1 MALSVATP
9 LGRADAPTGSAS
21 AATSATPAV
30 LGARDRLVAAVTE
43 AGGTLG
49 VAVMS
54 LDDGATVAEHHA
66 EAQMSPASNM
76 KLFTAWA
83 ALRALGPQHTYLTGL
98 YGRIDGDRVD
108 PLVIAGDGD
117 PGLEMRHVGEM
128 VARLK
133 RAGVARVGDIVVDQ
147 SHFDALYVP
156 PAFDAQPHEWAAFR
170 APVAAVSLAANT
182 LLFEVRAGSDGGAA
196 RVSVVP
202 PSFATL
208 SARTMTSARDT
219 PDAVTTTLSVDG
231 AALRAVVGGSIPE
244 GSPTLT
250 YWRRVDDPT
259 LLAGYGL
266 RDACADIGIAVE
278 GKVSAG
284 ARGNR
289 PLLSAHRS
297 QPLASLLLFLG
308 KHSNNFY
315 AEMIFKSLADAAP
328 ASFDRA
334 ARRVEALLD
343 EAHIDRTGMR
353 FRNGSGLFDAG
364 TLTAIGTAR
373 MLHAAY
379 RDPAV
384 MPELL
389 ASLSIGGVD
398 GTLRHRF
405 TAQRTSRTIRAK
417 TGTLAAVTSLS
428 GYVLGAGDAQSYAFS
443 VYVND
448 VAGKTV
454 SMRQAIDAFVATLAR

>member
-1 MALSVATP
+1 
-9 LGRADAPTGSAS
+9 
-21 AATSATPAV
+21 
-30 LGARDRLVAAVTE
+30 
-43 AGGTLG
+43 
-49 VAVMS
+49 
-54 LDDGATVAEHHA
+54 
-66 EAQMSPASNM
+66 
-76 KLFTAWA
+76 
-83 ALRALGPQHTYLTGL
+83 
-98 YGRIDGDRVD
+98 
-108 PLVIAGDGD
+108 
-117 PGLEMRHVGEM
+117 
-128 VARLK
+128 
-133 RAGVARVGDIVVDQ
+133 
-147 SHFDALYVP
+147 
-156 PAFDAQPHEWAAFR
+156 
-170 APVAAVSLAANT
+170 VSLAANT

-196 RVSVVP
+196 RVSIVP

-231 AALRAVVGGSIPE
+231 DALRAVVGGSIPE
-244 GSPTLT
+244 RSPTLT

-259 LLAGYGL
+259 RLAGYGL

-297 QPLASLLLFLG
+297 QPLASLLLYLG

-364 TLTAIGTAR
+364 TLTAVGTAR

-428 GYVLGAGDAQSYAFS
+428 GYVLGAGDAPSYAFS